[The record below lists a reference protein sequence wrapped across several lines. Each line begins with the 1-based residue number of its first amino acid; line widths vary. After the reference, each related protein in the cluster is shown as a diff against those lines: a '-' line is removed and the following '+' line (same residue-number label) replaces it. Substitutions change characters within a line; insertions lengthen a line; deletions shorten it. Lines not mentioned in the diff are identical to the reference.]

1 MGQMKKMHLIFF
13 MGIMMAILL
22 GSNALAY
29 LDPNTGGVI
38 LNTIWP
44 FIVAFFSAVGAFIIK
59 YFWKPIKKAFSKLI
73 AKN

>member
-1 MGQMKKMHLIFF
+1 MKKMHLIFF
-13 MGIMMAILL
+13 MGLMMVILL

-29 LDPNTGGVI
+29 LDPSTGGVI

-44 FIVAFFSAVGAFIIK
+44 FIVAFFSAVVAFIIK
-59 YFWKPIKKAFSKLI
+59 YFWKPIKKAFSKLV